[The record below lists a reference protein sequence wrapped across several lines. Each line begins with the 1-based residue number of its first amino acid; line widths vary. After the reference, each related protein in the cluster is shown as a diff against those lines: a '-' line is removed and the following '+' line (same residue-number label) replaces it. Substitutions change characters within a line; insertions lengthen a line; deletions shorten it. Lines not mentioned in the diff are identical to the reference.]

1 MLRDSAYP
9 SRRMLLAGLGAGVV
23 GAIGAAAS
31 AAPVL
36 RLAAPTRTTPSLQA
50 GGLAE
55 WTATVGEKFTLT
67 TANGSH
73 TLKVVSATAFPASGT
88 RPPTL
93 TRTEAFSVLFE
104 LVGGPQ
110 LPSGDSPLY
119 QLTHRTYAPLPIYL
133 SAPIAFGLGT
143 RVAAVFN

>member
-23 GAIGAAAS
+23 GAIGAGAS

-36 RLAAPTRTTPSLQA
+36 RLAAPTKTVPSLQSA
-50 GGLAE
+50 GLAE
-55 WTATVGEKFTLT
+55 WTATVGDRFTLV
-67 TANGSH
+67 TAYGSH
-73 TLKVVSATAFPASGT
+73 TLKVVSVTAFAASGT

-93 TRTEAFSVLFE
+93 TRTQAFSVLFE

-110 LPSGDSPLY
+110 LPSGDSPLLE
-119 QLTHRTYAPLPIYL
+119 LTHRTYAPLPIYL
-133 SAPIAFGLGT
+133 GAPIAVGLAT